1 MRRSQ
6 ADLVRDW
13 LKAYMRNEQI
23 IDEELEKLRTL
34 RARMMSVGAQR
45 LSDMPKAPSSNMD
58 KMAEM
63 VIRADELENSI
74 RERIKIQDIDR
85 NAIESLA
92 NQLGDNQK
100 MIITYRYLYG
110 KKWADIVQMMYGKES
125 GYFQKMKT
133 FSKRIYR
140 EHEKALTEMARAWS
154 GTDGK

>member
-1 MRRSQ
+1 MWRNQ

-34 RARMMSVGAQR
+34 RARMTSVGAQQ
-45 LSDMPKAPSSNMD
+45 LSDMPKAPSSNPD

-74 RERIKIQDIDR
+74 RERMKIQDIDR

-92 NQLGDNQK
+92 DQLGDNQK

-110 KKWADIVQMMYGKES
+110 KKWTDIVQMMYGKES

-154 GTDGK
+154 STDGK